1 MDALLNKIEILFWDR
16 VTPAL
21 SDSTVFQAILKKGYK
36 VVHSEDF
43 DATLLW
49 GIAAA
54 VFGLLSGLILSILSA
69 AS

>member
-21 SDSTVFQAILKKGYK
+21 SDSTFFQVILRKGYK
-36 VVHSEDF
+36 VIHSENF
-43 DATLLW
+43 ESSLLW